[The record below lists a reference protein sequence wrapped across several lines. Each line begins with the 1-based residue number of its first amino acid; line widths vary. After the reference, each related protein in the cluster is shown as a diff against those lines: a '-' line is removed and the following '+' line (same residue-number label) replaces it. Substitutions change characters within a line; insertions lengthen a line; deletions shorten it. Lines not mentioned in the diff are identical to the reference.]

1 MMIENREQEVIGIID
16 LVNFD
21 PKHQR
26 AEMGIIIMKPFR
38 QQGYAH
44 AAISALIDYT
54 HHGLHLKQIYAVV
67 DVDNEVS
74 IRCLSS
80 IGFTNGS
87 ILKDWLYC
95 DGKYK
100 DARIMQLFIEKG

>member
-1 MMIENREQEVIGIID
+1 MMIENWEQEIVGVID

-54 HHGLHLKQIYAVV
+54 RSGLHLKQIYAVV
-67 DVDNEVS
+67 DVENEVS
-74 IRCLSS
+74 IHCLSS

-87 ILKDWLYC
+87 IIKEWLYC

-100 DARIMQLFIEKG
+100 DARIMQLFIEKE

>member
-1 MMIENREQEVIGIID
+1 M
-16 LVNFD
+16 
-21 PKHQR
+21 HQ
-26 AEMGIIIMKPFR
+26 
-38 QQGYAH
+38 

-54 HHGLHLKQIYAVV
+54 RNGLHLKQIYAVV

-87 ILKDWLYC
+87 ILKEWLYC
-95 DGKYK
+95 DGQYK
-100 DARIMQLFIEKG
+100 DARVMQLLYKSIN